1 VVNSDAP
8 LDTVTAR
15 QSHPRLAVFTDPE
28 ELDVSEGRELLE
40 RSGFEVRVLG
50 TRDHSEIIASASSAT
65 AMVIGYTRVD
75 EDLIAAMGNL
85 AIVSTMSV
93 GVDTIDIEAAVRR
106 GVWITN
112 VPDAASEEVSVHAL
126 SLALS
131 LVRGV
136 GFLDRHV
143 RSGGWAT
150 DAAESLTRPSQLS
163 FGVIGLGRIGRRVAS
178 LAAPIFGRVLGH
190 DPFVADDAWPT
201 AVGRL
206 SLDSLL
212 RQSDVVSLHL
222 PALANGEAVLDGERL
237 ALLPRGAFIVNVS
250 RGSLL
255 DEHALIEALDAGQ
268 VRGAGLDVCAT
279 EPPAL
284 DDPLR
289 RHPRVLM
296 TPHLAYLSEQSARS
310 YALRAA
316 ENVAQWARCGR
327 PHDIVSKGHE
337 T

>member
-1 VVNSDAP
+1 MGR
-8 LDTVTAR
+8 VTPAGATAG
-15 QSHPRLAVFTDPE
+15 QSTPRLAVFTDPD
-28 ELDVSEGRELLE
+28 ELDVSEGRDLLE
-40 RSGFEVRVLG
+40 RCGFEVRVLG
-50 TRDHSEIIASASSAT
+50 TRDHDEIIASAASAT

-93 GVDTIDIEAAVRR
+93 GVDTIDFEAAARR
-106 GVWITN
+106 GIWITN

-126 SLALS
+126 ALALA

-150 DAAESLTRPSQLS
+150 DASEILTRPSELS

-178 LAAPIFGRVLGH
+178 LAQPIFGQILGH
-190 DPFVADDAWPT
+190 DPFVDDDAWPA
-201 AVGRL
+201 AVERL
-206 SLDSLL
+206 PLESLL
-212 RQSDVVSLHL
+212 RRSDVVSLHL
-222 PALANGEAVLDGERL
+222 PSLAGGEPVLDAKRL
-237 ALLPRGAFIVNVS
+237 ALLPRGAVVVNVS

-268 VRGAGLDVCAT
+268 VRAAGLDVCAT
-279 EPPAL
+279 EPPSL

-310 YALRAA
+310 YVLRAA
-316 ENVAQWARCGR
+316 ENVAQWARYGR
-327 PHDIVSKGHE
+327 PHDIVSKGRE